1 MQIRRNEIG
10 EYRRLQGSISCQFSG
25 FLEDDPKGDL
35 HHCLM
40 LIRYHCA
47 SAKSLLATV
56 MGDGLRRSISI
67 VEFDVR

>member
-10 EYRRLQGSISCQFSG
+10 EYRLLQGSISCQFSG

-40 LIRYHCA
+40 LIRYYGCGR
-47 SAKSLLATV
+47 K
-56 MGDGLRRSISI
+56 ISTGHGYG
-67 VEFDVR
+67 